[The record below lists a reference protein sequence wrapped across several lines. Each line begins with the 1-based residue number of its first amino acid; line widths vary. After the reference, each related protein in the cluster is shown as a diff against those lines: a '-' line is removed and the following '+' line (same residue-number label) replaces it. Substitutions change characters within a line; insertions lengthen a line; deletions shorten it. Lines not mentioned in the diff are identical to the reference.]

1 MSDRRIRN
9 PLRYPALKR
18 GRGSDFYAYGV
29 EYLAWYPFADYHQFG
44 ELEGKNKDHPAN
56 RMIQSNPFAQ
66 NGVRSIIMQA
76 IAIHVKQDPF

>member
-9 PLRYPALKR
+9 PMLDSAWK
-18 GRGSDFYAYGV
+18 GVGASDFYAYGV